1 MASKIGFYSE
11 DVPFRL
17 SDIRIK
23 RQWLEKVIESEGKI
37 AGEISYIFCSDDY
50 LYKMNLQYLN
60 HDTLTDVITFDYTEA
75 NKISGDIFISIPRV
89 EENASDFGKTF
100 PDELNRVMVHG
111 ILHLCGYKDKTT
123 KDEKIMR
130 LKEDEKLELL
140 KM

>member
-17 SDIRIK
+17 PDIRIK

-37 AGEISYIFCSDDY
+37 VGEISYIFCSDDY
-50 LYKMNLQYLN
+50 LYKMNVQYLN

-100 PDELNRVMVHG
+100 ADELNRVMVHG

>member
-89 EENASDFGKTF
+89 EENASDFEKTF
-100 PDELNRVMVHG
+100 ADELNRVMVHG